1 MTLGEQEG
9 AAATL
14 ASLSATV
21 DSPAPVT
28 AEQAEWLYR
37 VMVTI
42 RMFEEK
48 ASSLFAAGRLPGFLH
63 VSIGQEAVA
72 AGVCS
77 VLERRDLI
85 TSTHRGHG
93 HCIAKGGHLRQMM
106 AELYGRAEG
115 YCKGRSGSMH
125 IMDTEAGILGAN
137 AIVGAGIPMAA
148 GAALSAQ
155 VRGEDRV
162 AVAFFG
168 EGAAAEGVFHEV
180 LNLSALWKLPVV
192 LVVENNQYAEL
203 THVSTHL
210 AAAHVADFAA
220 PYGIPAETIDGND
233 VVAVRDAA
241 MRAVARAR
249 RGEGPTLL
257 ECVTYRWHGHYEG
270 DPQKYRPPE
279 EVERWRERDPIRR
292 FREAVAAAG
301 ILDPTVMDDID
312 ARVRADVEDAAAWA
326 EAREPAPALSITED
340 VYAPDAD
347 GGR

>member
-1 MTLGEQEG
+1 
-9 AAATL
+9 
-14 ASLSATV
+14 
-21 DSPAPVT
+21 
-28 AEQAEWLYR
+28 
-37 VMVTI
+37 
-42 RMFEEK
+42 
-48 ASSLFAAGRLPGFLH
+48 
-63 VSIGQEAVA
+63 
-72 AGVCS
+72 
-77 VLERRDLI
+77 
-85 TSTHRGHG
+85 
-93 HCIAKGGHLRQMM
+93 
-106 AELYGRAEG
+106 
-115 YCKGRSGSMH
+115 
-125 IMDTEAGILGAN
+125 
-137 AIVGAGIPMAA
+137 IPMAA

-279 EVERWRERDPIRR
+279 AVERW
-292 FREAVAAAG
+292 
-301 ILDPTVMDDID
+301 
-312 ARVRADVEDAAAWA
+312 
-326 EAREPAPALSITED
+326 
-340 VYAPDAD
+340 
-347 GGR
+347 